1 MWKFLWNYKLRLLGP
16 LAFGYI
22 VYRIDLEKLF
32 TCLRQAE
39 IHIYFLALPLVWI
52 SIFCKSLRWRQLIVG
67 GPVRD
72 SARKIEASFLQSFLV
87 YFRAMFWGAATP
99 GRVGELY
106 KTKYV
111 QEQGGSFGQA
121 LASAV
126 MDRLFDVASLFL
138 FALLFLGQLV
148 DRLTLDLRAVGVIIL
163 VGFALLAGG
172 LLIAFPM
179 LLWPLGDT
187 QHPKGS
193 VKKKG
198 ALLWEKLG
206 TAHAEVRRWGPMVWI
221 FCLVSTCVA
230 LALFMLQRYSIA
242 IALDIHVDFVTYS
255 AVIAVSGLLC
265 LLPISVQGIGT
276 RDAVLVL
283 CLGWEGVPLERALA
297 VSSLILMTML
307 INTTFGFVTFLV
319 AKPFPASKG
328 PPQHAECVKAKDIP
342 DTSRQLR

>member
-1 MWKFLWNYKLRLLGP
+1 MLKFLWKYKLRLLGP

-32 TCLRQAE
+32 ACLRQAE
-39 IHIYFLALPLVWI
+39 IHVYLLALPLVWI

-72 SARKIEASFLQSFLV
+72 SARKIEASFFQSFLV
-87 YFRAMFWGAATP
+87 YFGAMFWGAATP

-126 MDRLFDVASLFL
+126 MDRLFDVAGLLL
-138 FALLFLGQLV
+138 FALLFFGRLV
-148 DRLTLDLRAVGVIIL
+148 DRLTLDMRAVGVAIL
-163 VGFALLAGG
+163 VGFALLAGGG

-179 LLWPLGDT
+179 LLWPLGGT
-187 QHPKGS
+187 QHSEGS
-193 VKKKG
+193 VNKKG
-198 ALLWEKLG
+198 GLLWKLG
-206 TAHAEVRRWGPMVWI
+206 TAHAEIRRWRPTVWI

-230 LALFMLQRYSIA
+230 LAPFLLQRYSIA

-255 AVIAVSGLLC
+255 AVIALSGLLC
-265 LLPISVQGIGT
+265 LLPITVQGIGT

-283 CLGWEGVPLERALA
+283 CLGWEGVPPERALA

-307 INTTFGFVTFLV
+307 INMTFGFIAFL
-319 AKPFPASKG
+319 ASKG
-328 PPQHAECVKAKDIP
+328 PPQHAGCVKAKDIP
-342 DTSRQLR
+342 DASRQLR